1 MRGVDLDMLV
11 TAALTGRNYNH
22 SRFGEA
28 VKRYARKISNR
39 SCPRLPEDLHE
50 DIAQQ
55 AMVELFAIGSAG
67 LASKSGMALL
77 RSAVLS
83 AIRVIRSNYAEP
95 GRRTRPPKKGEPEP
109 VALVAAEHADAIV
122 DGEAVVRVA
131 DNSGGE
137 AMIDFDLIESPMAAH
152 AVRRMEDEVELDWA
166 LRRAPLSVAAAL
178 RLVCVEGETLS
189 AAAVAVSLSR
199 FTLSRRM
206 DSFCPLW
213 RDAA

>member
-1 MRGVDLDMLV
+1 MRGVNLDMLV

-39 SCPRLPEDLHE
+39 SCPHLPEDLHE

-55 AMVELFAIGSAG
+55 AMVELFAAGSAG
-67 LASKSGMALL
+67 LVSKSGTALL
-77 RSAVLS
+77 RSAILS
-83 AIRVIRSNYAEP
+83 AIRVVRSNYTEP

-109 VALVAAEHADAIV
+109 VALVAAEHADAIL

-131 DNSGGE
+131 DPTEGE
-137 AMIDFDLIESPMAAH
+137 AMIDFDLIESPVAAY
-152 AVRRMEDEVELDWA
+152 AVRRMEDGIELDWA
-166 LRRAPLSVAAAL
+166 LRRAPPNIAAAL
-178 RLVCVEGETLS
+178 RLVCIEGETLS
-189 AAAVAVSLSR
+189 TAAMAVSISR
-199 FTLSRRM
+199 FSLSRRM